1 VIGHRDLVSAIAPL
15 RVAPGEHVPNAVL
28 FKSFL
33 QAGALHVA
41 QPDCVRLGG
50 VSEFLTVALLCRA
63 LETPVVPHVG
73 DMGQIHQHL
82 VLWNHVA
89 LGAEPSFLEH
99 IPHLRERF
107 AEPARLSDGRYV
119 TPQEPGASTA
129 LALD

>member
-1 VIGHRDLVSAIAPL
+1 
-15 RVAPGEHVPNAVL
+15 
-28 FKSFL
+28 
-33 QAGALHVA
+33 
-41 QPDCVRLGG
+41 
-50 VSEFLTVALLCRA
+50 
-63 LETPVVPHVG
+63 
-73 DMGQIHQHL
+73 MGQIHQHL